1 MIRDITA
8 SDLRTKYRQYFEE
21 RGHAAIPSASLI
33 PENDPSVLFTTAGM
47 HPLVPYLMGQPHPAG
62 RRLVNCQKC
71 IRTSDIDE
79 VGDTTHLTFFE
90 MLGNWSLG
98 DYFKQESIGWSY
110 TFLTRPDLLGIP
122 PERIFVSV
130 FAGDEHAP
138 RDTEAAAIWQSL
150 GIPLERISFLAAEH
164 NWWAAG
170 ETGPCGPDTEIF
182 IDTTGV
188 PCPRGG
194 ECIAGVC
201 KCGRFVEIWN
211 NVFMAYERTPDGRV
225 LRLPTHNVDT
235 GMGVERTLAIL
246 NGAASVYETT
256 DFLPIV
262 QRLIAAAGKT
272 SEAVSASERDTRA
285 LRVISDHLR
294 TAVFI
299 LGDPRG
305 MSPSNHGQGYVLRR
319 LIRRAA
325 RYSEQFG
332 LDPHRWADAHT
343 TVIETYAEYYPELRA
358 NATRVDEELHREIER
373 FQKSLAKGSRI
384 LEGEIAT
391 LLGSGARTLPG
402 QVAFRMFDTF
412 GFPIE
417 LTREMAAEKGLEVD
431 LDGFHVCF
439 EEHRAKSRTERAASG
454 LADQSAESVRYHTA
468 THLLQAAL
476 RQVLGP
482 HVQQKGSHITSER
495 MRFDFSHP
503 KAMTREE
510 IAATETLVQQTIDRG
525 IEVTSRVMPYHEA
538 MASGAIGLFDDRYGN
553 EVSVYTIGDVSKEL
567 CSGPHVAN
575 TREIGRFTIEKEQ
588 AVGAGV
594 RRIRARIQ
602 SSV

>member
-1 MIRDITA
+1 VIRDITA

-21 RGHAAIPSASLI
+21 RRHAAIPSASLI

-525 IEVTSRVMPYHEA
+525 IEVSSRVMPYHEA

>member
-1 MIRDITA
+1 VIRDITA
-8 SDLRTKYRQYFEE
+8 SDLRTKYRQYFAE

-110 TFLTRPDLLGIP
+110 TFLTRADLLGIP

-343 TVIETYAEYYPELRA
+343 TVIETYEEYYPELRA

>member
-1 MIRDITA
+1 VIRDITA

>member
-8 SDLRTKYRQYFEE
+8 SDLRTKYRQYFAE

-525 IEVTSRVMPYHEA
+525 IEVSSRVMPYHEA